1 MALDDSY
8 FNPQP
13 YKPVSPWGTPSSLTG
28 SYPQFDTKMN
38 LPSLGDRQIQTNYFG
53 PQAKERQGLSS
64 LMGSAGQIGGLLAK
78 TGVGKKALA
87 KTAGGLVGKFA
98 AKGGILGK
106 LAAGS
111 KGNPT
116 PWGLGGAAAGILGD
130 AISKKHAKT
139 GGFIGGAGKGA
150 ALGATIGSVIPGIGT
165 AIGGVAGGLIG
176 GIKGLFSG
184 KKKNKEKK
192 AAEAAAKAAEG
203 LQGRGAVASDP
214 YGQLRAETEARYAQP
229 QFDYMGS
236 YNKLMSNFPAAG
248 GQDYVKYS
256 QQKAEPYYTGEGMG
270 GLSTFGG

>member
-1 MALDDSY
+1 MAFDDSY

-28 SYPQFDTKMN
+28 AYPQFDSSLN
-38 LPSLGDRQIQTNYFG
+38 LPALGDRPYTNTYFG
-53 PQAKERQGLSS
+53 EQPKKGNTLSGISGLTGALGKEAAKKVAAK
-64 LMGSAGQIGGLLAK
+64 AGGKALTGIAGKLASKGGLL
-78 TGVGKKALA
+78 GK
-87 KTAGGLVGKFA
+87 
-98 AKGGILGK
+98 LGK
-106 LAAGS
+106 GATS
-111 KGNPT
+111 SPT
-116 PWGLGGAAAGILGD
+116 PWALGGAAANLLGG
-130 AISKKHAKT
+130 AIAKKHAKT
-139 GGFIGGAGKGA
+139 GGFISGAGSGA
-150 ALGATIGSVIPGIGT
+150 ALGASLGSVIPGIGT

-176 GIKGLFSG
+176 GIKGLFGG

-192 AAEAAAKAAEG
+192 AAEAAAKAA
-203 LQGRGAVASDP
+203 QGTQGKAAVASDP

-248 GQDYVKYS
+248 GQDYVRYS